1 MKIAYLINDMYGIG
15 GTIRTVANQAAALAS
30 RHDVEVVSVFRHRDE
45 PALPMPPGVGLRP
58 LVDVREH
65 DGSTGVGGRPL
76 YEGSERAGLPPVLFP
91 PEDSRGST
99 HSRLTDDRLEEYLT
113 TTDADVVVGTRPGLN
128 IAVARCAPGNVVKV
142 GQEHLTYEQHSEA
155 LRRVMAREYAGLD
168 AFVTVT
174 EADAR
179 TYSRNM
185 PLPGVRVL
193 SIPNSVPAPPFTAN
207 GHNSRTIV
215 SAGRLA
221 PSKRHDLL
229 VKAFASLAEEYP
241 EWTLRIYGR
250 GGRRG
255 ALAKLVGS
263 LGLQDRVWL
272 MGPHTHVEEAWAQGA
287 FAAVTSSEEPFGMT
301 IVEAMRSGLPVV
313 STDCPHGPAS
323 IIRDEEDGFLV
334 PNRSVSG
341 IAEGMARLMAD
352 DPLRRRMSA
361 AALADSERF
370 DPANVV
376 RLHEGLFSELAG
388 TPLTASD
395 AAPPVPAPRAE
406 PPVACRVRAGG
417 DGLVTLTFTD
427 PPDLIELVR
436 AGQRVTLAPDW
447 RGQVVVD
454 PARERLAADTWEVT
468 RVDGDSVAPVR
479 DVEIHQQGYP
489 LQARR
494 TPELSLVVPTRSAKG
509 GLLLHVRR
517 SAHHA
522 EVGHVEVAEGLITV
536 QGRVLGREEADA
548 RARMVVRLRT
558 TRRTLREFSSPVAF
572 GGLFTAVIDPE
583 AVVRGRHGDSEAW
596 EMRLVLSDGTECTVG
611 RHLSGVV
618 GYKKIIEYPA
628 QDVRPARGPGSRVR
642 PYYTVNDRLGLKTS
656 ALAPTVEVEEVRV
669 RAAGG
674 GDRLRFAFRL
684 TDTLPEGVEAAVEVV
699 RGTDAGQRYPLE
711 VEGRLLT
718 GAPPLP
724 AHPDHAGVEGLR
736 ASWQVRL
743 LAGPA
748 GALSRIGAG
757 SVPGHTARRWNHGP
771 YVRSVTASPLANGDL
786 KVTVADV
793 HMWSA
798 LNRRLR

>member
-395 AAPPVPAPRAE
+395 AVPPVPAPRAE

-436 AGQRVTLAPDW
+436 SGQRVTLAPDW

-669 RAAGG
+669 RATGG

-793 HMWSA
+793 HLWSA